1 MLISTLTH
9 SHASEFSV
17 HWSDFIA
24 AGCSLPFFAADGKFV
39 LNLIRLILKS
49 WWFSAGEI
57 FQRLLRFV
65 MRYCQIRQRFQEFEA
80 GLVEYNY

>member
-1 MLISTLTH
+1 MCGA
-9 SHASEFSV
+9 SHKHTRTQADSLLQAALSRFSE
-17 HWSDFIA
+17 
-24 AGCSLPFFAADGKFV
+24 ADGKFV
-39 LNLIRLILKS
+39 FNIIGLILKS
-49 WWFSAGEI
+49 WWFSAGEV

>member
-1 MLISTLTH
+1 MLQ
-9 SHASEFSV
+9 
-17 HWSDFIA
+17 A
-24 AGCSLPFFAADGKFV
+24 ALSRFLLQMG
-39 LNLIRLILKS
+39 NLFLMGLILKS